1 MSVKS
6 MTGFGRAHGVAGPWT
21 VDISIR
27 TVNHRFLDLNIR
39 LREDLAELE
48 PLIRRAVSERVA
60 RGKTDVSVRLKRLQ
74 EPSHEIRI
82 NEGLLEA
89 LLGRFTQLSGRFPIG
104 GRLEVRDL
112 LTVPEVVRVESA
124 SESFEPQDAASVA
137 AVTAAAVSGLV
148 AMREAEGRLL
158 AADLLERLAF
168 LRERLARIALSRR
181 EILERLHATLKERLA
196 LLFTD
201 VPFDAGRLEQE
212 AALLADRSD
221 ISEEVTRLDAHLGQ
235 FAGLL
240 ESAAEPVGK
249 KLDFLTQ
256 EIQREINT
264 LGSKCRDL
272 AVAREVI
279 DMKTETEKI
288 REQVQNLE

>member
-1 MSVKS
+1 MSIRS
-6 MTGFGRAHGVAGPWT
+6 MTGFGRAHGAAGAWT
-21 VDISIR
+21 VDVSIR

-48 PLIRRAVSERVA
+48 PLIRRAVSEKVA
-60 RGKTDVSVRLKRLQ
+60 RGKADVAVRMKRHE
-74 EPSHEIRI
+74 EPSHEVRI
-82 NEGLLEA
+82 NEGLLET
-89 LLGRFTQLSGRFPIG
+89 LLGRFAELSRKFPVG

-112 LTVPEVVRVESA
+112 LTVPEVLSVESTQ
-124 SESFEPQDAASVA
+124 EGFDPQDSAAVAAIAAS
-137 AVTAAAVSGLV
+137 AVDALV
-148 AMREAEGRLL
+148 AMREAEGKLL
-158 AADLLERLAF
+158 AADLLERLGF
-168 LRERLARIALSRR
+168 LRERLSRIAASRR
-181 EILERLHATLKERLA
+181 EILDRLHATLKERLA

-201 VPFDAGRLEQE
+201 VPFDSGRLEQE

-221 ISEEVTRLDAHLGQ
+221 VSEEVTRLDAHLGQ

-240 ESAAEPVGK
+240 EGAREPVGK

-272 AVAREVI
+272 SVAREVI

>member
-1 MSVKS
+1 

-27 TVNHRFLDLNIR
+27 SVNHRFLDLNIR
-39 LREDLAELE
+39 LREDLSELE
-48 PLIRRAVSERVA
+48 PVIRRAVSEKIV
-60 RGKTDVSVRLKRLQ
+60 RGKVDVAVRLKRLQ
-74 EPSHEIRI
+74 EPSHEVRI
-82 NEGLLEA
+82 NEGLLEI
-89 LLGRFTQLSGRFPIG
+89 LLTRFTELSGKFPIG

-112 LTVPEVVRVESA
+112 LAVPEVVHVESTV
-124 SESFEPQDAASVA
+124 ESFDSEDAAAVA
-137 AVTAAAVSGLV
+137 AVAGSAVEGLV
-148 AMREAEGRLL
+148 RMRETEGGLL

-168 LRERLARIALSRR
+168 LRERLSRIAGARR
-181 EILERLHATLKERLA
+181 EILDRLHATLKERLA

-221 ISEEVTRLDAHLGQ
+221 VSEEVTRLDAHLGQ

-240 ESAAEPVGK
+240 TSATEPVGK

-272 AVAREVI
+272 AVARDVI